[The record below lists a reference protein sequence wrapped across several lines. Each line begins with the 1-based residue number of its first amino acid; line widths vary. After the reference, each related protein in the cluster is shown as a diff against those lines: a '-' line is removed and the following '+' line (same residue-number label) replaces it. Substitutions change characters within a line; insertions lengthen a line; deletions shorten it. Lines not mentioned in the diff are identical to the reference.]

1 LYWEI
6 AEYISV
12 GASALGTIAA
22 ALSHQ
27 AVYAATPLTLA
38 LSLNLVNRQQLQ
50 KQIALSRQQTE
61 AIAQSI
67 PPSPEPSIAK
77 IRKIL
82 QNHKRYF
89 SRELKNHPTNE
100 EIQQVTASLNR
111 LKQQINSLIPPEFS
125 FTETIKEINQIGGT

>member
-1 LYWEI
+1 VSIQRSPVPILHKFDGKIQLLNKKNRQLKHLYWEI
-6 AEYISV
+6 AEYISI

-27 AVYAATPLTLA
+27 AAYAATPVTLA

-82 QNHKRYF
+82 QSHKR
-89 SRELKNHPTNE
+89 SISQE
-100 EIQQVTASLNR
+100 
-111 LKQQINSLIPPEFS
+111 KQLRR
-125 FTETIKEINQIGGT
+125 